1 MSSRHKARELA
12 LQYLFAYDFR
22 VKYNILPEPGFPCK
36 TEEEIASFD
45 EETKVFASY
54 LANGTIEHIEY
65 IDSMI
70 QKYSNNRAMTEIGR
84 VNKNIIRLSIFSLL
98 YNKETHPSIVIDEAV
113 KLSLEFSDD
122 VSYKFVNGVLD
133 AFKKKEL

>member
-12 LQYLFAYDFR
+12 LQYLFAYDFGME
-22 VKYNILPEPGFPCK
+22 YDIQPELDFPCK
-36 TEEEIASFD
+36 TEEELASFD
-45 EETKVFASY
+45 EETKIFAVY
-54 LANGTIEHIEY
+54 LAKGTIEHLEY

-70 QKYSNNRAMTEIGR
+70 QKYSNNRAMSEIGR

-113 KLSLEFSDD
+113 KLSLGFSDD